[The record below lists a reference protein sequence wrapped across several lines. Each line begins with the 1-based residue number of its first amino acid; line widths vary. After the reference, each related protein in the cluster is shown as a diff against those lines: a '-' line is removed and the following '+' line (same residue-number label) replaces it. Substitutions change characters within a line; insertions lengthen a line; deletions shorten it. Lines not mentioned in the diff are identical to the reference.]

1 MNYSQTRLLVDDMAA
16 CVRFYR
22 DILGLKL
29 LTGGEADG
37 YSAFWLRDD
46 VELALFSRAAMAEAL
61 GGTPAPLGGDVVLL
75 NFMVDDVE
83 AVAARLAEQGVALA
97 GPVTDRPDWG
107 LRTIHLRDP
116 QGVLVEIAQGL
127 PMPH

>member
-29 LTGGEADG
+29 LTGGEGDV

-75 NFMVDDVE
+75 NFMVDDVD
-83 AVAARLAEQGVALA
+83 AVAARLANQGVALA
-97 GPVTDRPDWG
+97 APATDRPDWG

-116 QGVLVEIAQGL
+116 QGVLVEIAQGI
-127 PMPH
+127 PMPR